1 MLIYQA
7 WEAWGKKGAVIAG
20 VLIVGFFIARI
31 AMFKPPL
38 EMLWNT
44 DNSVLCI
51 VAGESGFVP
60 EQNIDY
66 CRRLFTERKVL
77 RSFEEPGS
85 YGYMPG
91 VKVQTGLHTFR
102 KLHQALSEQDPS
114 FFAQVPS
121 FETWWNELPV
131 DTKSS
136 RG

>member
-1 MLIYQA
+1 MLIVYA
-7 WEAWGKKGAVIAG
+7 WEVWGKRGAV
-20 VLIVGFFIARI
+20 VVGALLLAFLGARI

-38 EMLWNT
+38 DLLWNS
-44 DNSVLCI
+44 DNSLLCI

-66 CRRLFTERKVL
+66 CRRLFTEKKVL
-77 RSFEEPGS
+77 RAFEEPS
-85 YGYMPG
+85 FYGYMPG
-91 VKVQTGLHTFR
+91 VKVQTDQHTFR

-121 FETWWNELPV
+121 FEAWWNELPV
-131 DTKSS
+131 DTKSG

>member
-1 MLIYQA
+1 MLIVYA
-7 WEAWGKKGAVIAG
+7 WEVWGKRGAV
-20 VLIVGFFIARI
+20 VVGALLLAFLGARI

-38 EMLWNT
+38 ELLWNS
-44 DNSVLCI
+44 DNSLLCI

-66 CRRLFTERKVL
+66 CRRLFTEKKVL
-77 RSFEEPGS
+77 RAFEEPS
-85 YGYMPG
+85 FYGYMPG
-91 VKVQTGLHTFR
+91 VKVQTDQHAFR

-121 FETWWNELPV
+121 FEAWWNELPV
-131 DTKSS
+131 DTKSG